1 MYNVFVGRNTEQKY
15 YGGKNM
21 NTDEIIM
28 KIYEELQEVKA
39 EVKEIRLT
47 LENETNKKIDIIAD
61 GHLDLSRNLHDALR
75 VNTEKEML
83 SLRVTSLENEVRRLK
98 ERMKTA

>member
-1 MYNVFVGRNTEQKY
+1 MSTEE
-15 YGGKNM
+15 M
-21 NTDEIIM
+21 IL
-28 KIYEELQEVKA
+28 KIYEELQEVKKELAEAKA
-39 EVKEIRLT
+39 EVREIRLT

-83 SLRVTSLENEVRRLK
+83 SLRVNSLENEVRRLK

>member
-1 MYNVFVGRNTEQKY
+1 
-15 YGGKNM
+15 M

-47 LENETNKKIDIIAD
+47 LENEINKKIDIIAD

>member
-1 MYNVFVGRNTEQKY
+1 MSVGNTERKY

-47 LENETNKKIDIIAD
+47 LENEINKKIDIIAD

>member
-1 MYNVFVGRNTEQKY
+1 MNTEE
-15 YGGKNM
+15 M
-21 NTDEIIM
+21 IL